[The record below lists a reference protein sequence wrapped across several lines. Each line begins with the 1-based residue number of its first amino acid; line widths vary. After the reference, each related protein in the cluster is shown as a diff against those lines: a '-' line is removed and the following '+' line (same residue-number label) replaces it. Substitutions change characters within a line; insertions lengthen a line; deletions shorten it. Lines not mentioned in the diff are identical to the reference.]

1 MTNKLDV
8 GKALEKLRGSDEPK
22 SRMTIL
28 DEKNKALDEE
38 IRRLRAERLRLE
50 RGEPEPPKERLRNH
64 HKQTSDDRSGMSVLT
79 KDWPSETNT
88 SPVG

>member
-38 IRRLRAERLRLE
+38 IRRLRAKRLRLE
-50 RGEPEPPKERLRNH
+50 RGEPEPPK
-64 HKQTSDDRSGMSVLT
+64 SD
-79 KDWPSETNT
+79 
-88 SPVG
+88 